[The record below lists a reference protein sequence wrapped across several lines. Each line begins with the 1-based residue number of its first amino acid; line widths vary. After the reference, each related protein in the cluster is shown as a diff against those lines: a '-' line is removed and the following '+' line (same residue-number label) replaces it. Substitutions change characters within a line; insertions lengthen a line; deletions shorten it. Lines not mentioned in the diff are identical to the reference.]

1 MNVDRPSIVFNGY
14 FKGTISKEA
23 ELRTYTSLTDNA
35 ALSVLENED
44 SIYYHNKSLSKK
56 EIRYMD
62 NVIMSRHII
71 RNLNPDDSITFVTV
85 NCSRTGKEE
94 IEYHYTYSVS
104 IIVVKFDNSINYNYK
119 PTKIKKM
126 CLDCIMEEY
135 KKYKPQINTLRDIG
149 FDMLKKE
156 K

>member
-104 IIVVKFDNSINYNYK
+104 IIVVRFDNSINYNYK
-119 PTKIKKM
+119 PAKIKKM

-135 KKYKPQINTLRDIG
+135 KKYKSQINTLRDIG